1 MFRAYQN
8 FNGQRLGVI
17 AAALA
22 LGILTASASANLIN
36 NPGFNDNGG
45 GLGEGWGSFGA
56 AGFNDFFGGN
66 PHTSFFSDNIG
77 NFGGVFQTGIGGTA
91 GTLYQFD
98 LLDVRIEENAA
109 ADYRFGLEF
118 FQGDDATQISNTLVS
133 IPLSP
138 TGDGLSF
145 SMQATAPVGTVF
157 VRPIIQFDNVTS
169 TASGQE
175 NVFVFD
181 TSLTI
186 VPEPTTISLLGLGAV
201 ALIRRRR

>member
-1 MFRAYQN
+1 MFRAYKQS
-8 FNGQRLGVI
+8 NGKRMGLF

-22 LGILTASASANLIN
+22 TCLFTASASANLIN

-66 PHTSFFSDNIG
+66 PHASFFSDNIG

-91 GTLYQFD
+91 GALYQFD
-98 LLDVRIEENAA
+98 LLDVRIESNAA
-109 ADYRFGLEF
+109 ANYRFGLEF

-145 SMQATAPVGTVF
+145 SMQAAAPAGTVF

-181 TSLTI
+181 TSLTV
-186 VPEPTTISLLGLGAV
+186 VPEPTTLSLLGLGAL
-201 ALIRRRR
+201 ALIRRKR